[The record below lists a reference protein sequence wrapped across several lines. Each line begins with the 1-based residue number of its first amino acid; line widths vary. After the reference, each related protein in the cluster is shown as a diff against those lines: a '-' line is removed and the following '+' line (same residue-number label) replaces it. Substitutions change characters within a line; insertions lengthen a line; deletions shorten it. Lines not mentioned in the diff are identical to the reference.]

1 MTGEPVR
8 TKICGIT
15 AKDDLELAVG
25 AGADAIGLLVD
36 VPVETPREIDCATAQ
51 SLVDAT
57 PPFVSTVLV
66 TMPDTV
72 ANARSLH
79 SRVGADAIQI
89 HGLDPTAVRTLH
101 EKTEADVIAAVAPER
116 AREYDD
122 CCDGLLVDSL
132 DDDGA
137 GGTGTTHDWDQTRAC
152 VAETTTPVIVAGGL
166 TPENV
171 ADAIEQTRP
180 YGVDVASGVEQT
192 GGRKRS
198 SAVTAF
204 ITAARS
210 AEVDS

>member
-1 MTGEPVR
+1 MR

-15 AKDDLELAVG
+15 TRDDLELAVE

-36 VPVETPREIDCATAQ
+36 VPVETPREIDCVTAR

-66 TMPDTV
+66 TMADTV
-72 ANARSLH
+72 GNARTLIK
-79 SRVGADAIQI
+79 RVGADAIQI
-89 HGLDPTAVRTLH
+89 HGLESTAVRELH
-101 EKTEADVIAAVAPER
+101 EKAEADVLAAVAPSR
-116 AREYDD
+116 AIEYDG

-132 DDDGA
+132 DDAGA

-171 ADAIEQTRP
+171 ADAIEQTQP

-192 GGRKRS
+192 GGRKS
-198 SAVTAF
+198 SNAVTAF
-204 ITAARS
+204 IRAARS
-210 AEVDS
+210 VGVRA